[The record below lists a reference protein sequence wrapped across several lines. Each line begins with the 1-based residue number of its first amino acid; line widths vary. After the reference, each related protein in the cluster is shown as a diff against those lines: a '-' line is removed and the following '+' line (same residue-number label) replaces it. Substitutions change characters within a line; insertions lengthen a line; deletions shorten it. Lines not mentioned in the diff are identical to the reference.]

1 MTRQGQR
8 QGLPAAPAR
17 APLPLPRRR
26 ALPGF
31 SPALCR
37 ENGRKG
43 LGARRGRQAPAPG
56 GHRPPAAVQRLS
68 PKCRR
73 GKASGQRGVGADN
86 GGRTLPFPPAPR
98 SRRVTCRAQAAGPL
112 LCQAKWWEEEKNKGK
127 KRKEKRRKEEKRQ
140 EKRKEKSRKG
150 RKRKEEAAKL
160 YLNPKQR
167 GEAEQNSRGYG
178 GNCGALAAAAALL
191 RGCPGPAPR
200 CPRRRARRRSALLS
214 PSLPRA
220 APAEQLAAMGLEL
233 CKI

>member
-31 SPALCR
+31 SPAHCR

-86 GGRTLPFPPAPR
+86 GGRTLPFPPPR
-98 SRRVTCRAQAAGPL
+98 AAIAAGNLPGPGGRAAPL
-112 LCQAKWWEEEKNKGK
+112 PGQWWEEEKNKGK
-127 KRKEKRRKEEKRQ
+127 NRKEKRREEEKRQ

-150 RKRKEEAAKL
+150 RKRKEETAKL

-178 GNCGALAAAAALL
+178 GNCGAVAAAAALL

-214 PSLPRA
+214 PSLPF
-220 APAEQLAAMGLEL
+220 PAQRPRSSSRPWD
-233 CKI
+233 